1 MYNSYRLSRLPWL
14 LPLPLLLA
22 CQTREKQGAQVAVA
36 AAEAADTS
44 KADPRLA
51 KADLSRIQGTAT
63 ARAWLVIVSDF
74 QCPYCKRWHDSSG
87 EAIRREYVAPG
98 KIRVA
103 YVNYPLGQHVQA
115 VPTAEAAMC
124 AGLEDKFW
132 QYHDALFAT
141 QKRWHELGDA
151 TPVLDSL
158 ARALGLNVAQHKLC
172 RDQHVMLPL
181 ISADRDRANNAGAS
195 STPTFLV
202 AGRVL
207 KGVYPLDMMRQ
218 ILDAAVAQAR

>member
-1 MYNSYRLSRLPWL
+1 MLPSRLAFVPL
-14 LPLPLLLA
+14 LLLLA
-22 CQTREKQGAQVAVA
+22 CESREEQGTQVAVA
-36 AAEAADTS
+36 SAEAADTS

-51 KADLSRIQGTAT
+51 KADVSRIQGAAAAKT
-63 ARAWLVIVSDF
+63 WLVIISDF
-74 QCPYCKRWHDSSG
+74 QCPFCKQWHDSSG
-87 EAIRREYVAPG
+87 EAIRRDYVTTG

-141 QKRWHELGDA
+141 QNRWHELGDA

-158 ARALGLNVAQHKLC
+158 ARAVGLNVAQHKHC

-181 ISADRDRANNAGAS
+181 IEADRERATNAGAG

-207 KGVYPLDMMRQ
+207 KGVYPLPMMRQ
-218 ILDAAVAQAR
+218 ILDAAIAQAR

>member
-1 MYNSYRLSRLPWL
+1 MSPSRLAL
-14 LPLPLLLA
+14 VPLLLLAA
-22 CQTREKQGAQVAVA
+22 CQAAEKQGTQVAVA
-36 AAEAADTS
+36 SAEAADTS
-44 KADPRLA
+44 KVDPRLA
-51 KADLSRIQGTAT
+51 KADASRIQGATTAK
-63 ARAWLVIVSDF
+63 AWLVIISDF
-74 QCPYCKRWHDSSG
+74 QCPYCKQWHDSSA
-87 EAIRREYVAPG
+87 EAIRREYVTTN

-103 YVNYPLGQHVQA
+103 YVNYPLGQHRQA

-141 QKRWHELGDA
+141 QKRWQDLRDA

-158 ARALGLNVAQHKLC
+158 ARAVGLNVPQHKQC

-181 ISADRDRANNAGAS
+181 IEADRDRATNAGAG

-202 AGRVL
+202 GSRVL
-207 KGVYPLDMMRQ
+207 KGVYPLPVMKE
-218 ILDAAVAQAR
+218 ILDAAIAQAR

>member
-1 MYNSYRLSRLPWL
+1 MPHRLPSRFAL
-14 LPLPLLLA
+14 VPLLLVLA
-22 CQTREKQGAQVAVA
+22 CQTREKPGTQVAVA
-36 AAEAADTS
+36 SAEAADTS

-51 KADLSRIQGTAT
+51 KADMSRIQGAAT
-63 ARAWLVIVSDF
+63 AKTWLVIVSDF
-74 QCPYCKRWHDSSG
+74 QCPFCKQWHDSSG
-87 EAIRREYVAPG
+87 EAIRREYVTTG

-103 YVNYPLGQHVQA
+103 YVNYPLGQHAQA

-141 QKRWHELGDA
+141 QTRWQALGDA

-158 ARALGLNVAQHKLC
+158 ARGLGLNVAQHKQC

-181 ISADRDRANNAGAS
+181 IDADRDRATNAGAG

-202 AGRVL
+202 GSRVL
-207 KGVYPLDMMRQ
+207 KGVYPLPMMRQ
-218 ILDAAVAQAR
+218 ILDAAIAQAR

>member
-1 MYNSYRLSRLPWL
+1 MPTSPLSRLALVPL
-14 LPLPLLLA
+14 LLLLA
-22 CQTREKQGAQVAVA
+22 CQTREKQGTQVAVA
-36 AAEAADTS
+36 SAEAADTA
-44 KADPRLA
+44 KVDPRLA
-51 KADLSRIQGTAT
+51 KADVSRIQGAAT
-63 ARAWLVIVSDF
+63 AKTWLVIISDF
-74 QCPYCKRWHDSSG
+74 QCPFCKQWHDSSA
-87 EAIRREYVAPG
+87 ETIRREYVTTG
-98 KIRVA
+98 KLRIA

-158 ARALGLNVAQHKLC
+158 ARALGLNVAQHKQC
-172 RDQHVMLPL
+172 REQHVMLPL
-181 ISADRDRANNAGAS
+181 IEADRDRATNAGAG

-202 AGRVL
+202 GSRVL
-207 KGVYPLDMMRQ
+207 KGVYPLPMMRQ
-218 ILDAAVAQAR
+218 ILDAAIAQAR